1 VPPVPTARTTRR
13 TTIGVG
19 LLALGG
25 CTVDSGTR
33 TSRTSQPSVLGDQEY
48 DQRLVDEAAQEIAA
62 ALKTIER
69 IAARFEPVAGSLA
82 QLVAL
87 HHAHLSALGVVSPPA
102 LALAPLPADVSA
114 ALTRLGTLEE
124 RLQRELASVAE
135 NARSG
140 SLARL
145 LAGMSAGV
153 QQHVVALFP
162 IEVA

>member
-1 VPPVPTARTTRR
+1 VPPVPPARTTRR

-25 CTVDSGTR
+25 CTLDSGTPD
-33 TSRTSQPSVLGDQEY
+33 SPTSQPSVLGDQEY
-48 DQRLVDEAAQEIAA
+48 DQRLVDDAAQEIAR
-62 ALKTIER
+62 ALATIER
-69 IAARFEPVAGSLA
+69 IAARFEPVAGSLS

-102 LALAPLPADVSA
+102 VALAPLPAEAAA

-140 SLARL
+140 QLARL

-162 IEVA
+162 IEAA